1 MFFDTSSEHDL
12 PLCTHDIIK
21 GMTLPEIKPVT
32 FRVNLGKIITERK
45 REREREQGSQPSS
58 YPLLTAYLRARIH
71 CKWSVGGKCSSDEA
85 TPFV

>member
-45 REREREQGSQPSS
+45 RERER
-58 YPLLTAYLRARIH
+58 ARITTLFLSPSYRLSPR
-71 CKWSVGGKCSSDEA
+71 KDPLQMVRRW
-85 TPFV
+85 